1 MLWQWALG
9 HLRDLM
15 GGLHG
20 KREARSLGTGVLT
33 MLWQK
38 AFSIFFVISNPFG
51 EWLCFPKIL
60 GIATLN
66 CDL

>member
-1 MLWQWALG
+1 
-9 HLRDLM
+9 M

-20 KREARSLGTGVLT
+20 KREVRSLGTEVLT
-33 MLWQK
+33 TLWQK
-38 AFSIFFVISNPFG
+38 ECYIFFVISNPFG
-51 EWLCFPKIL
+51 EWLCFPKIS

>member
-38 AFSIFFVISNPFG
+38 AFSMETTHQVPQVPQSPLP
-51 EWLCFPKIL
+51 EHSASTP
-60 GIATLN
+60 
-66 CDL
+66 

>member
-1 MLWQWALG
+1 MC
-9 HLRDLM
+9 
-15 GGLHG
+15 GLHG
-20 KREARSLGTGVLT
+20 KREARSLGTEVLT

-38 AFSIFFVISNPFG
+38 AFYIFFVISNPFG
-51 EWLCFPKIL
+51 EWLCFPKIS